1 MDYRIC
7 GCAGYISSVFLLP
20 KGTNNNRGI
29 AAGSEDLHGATGEKA
44 RFFLVGFRPG
54 MVMELGATW
63 RPALQIDPILPV
75 AIQLDLIYPN
85 GQTKT
90 AEGVSDAFGSFAGSE
105 AYPLDV
111 PGIYRYRVK
120 GTWEGNVGK
129 MPGLPDSGGLFFVLP
144 KDRPKGA
151 EGLTLDMASQV
162 TFPVTGKWTI
172 SGRSTASKVT
182 YALIMPGAVLAQGEL
197 PVAGGKFQLVI
208 DPKVLNGLA
217 PIYDITSVTT
227 GAPQIGRVLH
237 LTFAA
242 DEKAPDG
249 TSFWDFKRLVIRG
262 TTALWAK

>member
-1 MDYRIC
+1 MKPNQSL
-7 GCAGYISSVFLLP
+7 GSFVTFAFAGKVLFGIGIPIALSNLAGGYLGSILAIKKGQQFIKVFLL
-20 KGTNNNRGI
+20 
-29 AAGSEDLHGATGEKA
+29 E
-44 RFFLVGFRPG
+44 LV
-54 MVMELGATW
+54 
-63 RPALQIDPILPV
+63 
-75 AIQLDLIYPN
+75 LIYPD
-85 GQTKT
+85 GRTKT
-90 AEGVSDAFGSFAGSE
+90 VEGVSDAFGSFAGSE

-111 PGIYRYRVK
+111 PGIYRYQVK
-120 GTWEGNVGK
+120 GTWQGNVGK

-151 EGLTLDMASQV
+151 EGLTLDMPSQV

-197 PVAGGKFQLVI
+197 PVVGDKFQLVI
-208 DPKVLNGLA
+208 DPTVLNDLA

-242 DEKAPDG
+242 NEKAPDG

-262 TTALWAK
+262 TTAVWAK